1 MDASV
6 ALTRIDTKETT
17 TMDKIRTWLGRCL
30 LVIGVTGCLAGPALG
45 QDTIKV
51 GLIDPMTGGSS
62 FYGQSLLRGAQLAV
76 DEANAAGGVLG
87 KKLEL
92 VVEDDR
98 SVPADGTSAAIK
110 LITRDNVVAILGTFN
125 SSVSLAVGDVAR
137 RYGVPQVITSAVA
150 DPITDKNDPA
160 KPWVF
165 RASSRSSDQAVAIVH
180 YMLDVRKAKTIAVLE
195 EATDFGTGCGAE
207 VKKEADRRALRVLS
221 TERFNPGETN
231 FYSVVTKL
239 RALAPDG
246 VVICGLIT
254 EGAQVLRQARDLGF
268 QATFMGN
275 TAFNND
281 KLLELAKEAAEGM
294 VANATYEATSKRKAA
309 REFTEKYR
317 AKFNEFPQY
326 TAAQGYD
333 AALVLIDALKRAG
346 SPDREKVRAAL
357 QATRNLPRVE
367 SGPLTFDAKGQARD
381 FKFSYVS
388 FRGGKRLLIYEPE

>member
-1 MDASV
+1 MAFRA
-6 ALTRIDTKETT
+6 AL
-17 TMDKIRTWLGRCL
+17 
-30 LVIGVTGCLAGPALG
+30 LAGLGALALLGAAPATA
-45 QDTIKV
+45 QETIKV
-51 GLIDPMTGGSS
+51 GLIDPLTGGSS

-76 DEANAAGGVLG
+76 DEANAKGGVLG
-87 KKLEL
+87 RRVEL

-137 RYGVPQVITSAVA
+137 RYGVAQVITSAVA
-150 DPITDKNDPA
+150 DAITEKNDPA

-165 RASSRSSDQAVAIVH
+165 RASSRSSDQAVAIVG
-180 YMLDVRKAKTIAVLE
+180 YLADVGKVKNAAILE
-195 EATDFGTGCGAE
+195 DATDFGVGCGTE
-207 VKKEADRRALRVLS
+207 VKKEAERRGLKVVG

-231 FYSVVTKL
+231 FYSIITKL
-239 RALAPDG
+239 RAMAPES

-254 EGAQVLRQARDLGF
+254 EGAQVLRQSQDLGLKT
-268 QATFMGN
+268 TFIGN

-281 KLLELAKEAAEGM
+281 KLLELAKDAAEGM
-294 VANATYEATSKRKAA
+294 VANATYEATSKRAAA

-333 AALVLIDALKRAG
+333 AAVVLMDAVRRAG
-346 SPDREKVRAAL
+346 GVDREKVRAAL
-357 QATRNLPRVE
+357 QATRGLSRVE
-367 SGPLTFDAKGQARD
+367 SGPLTFDPKGQAKD
-381 FKFSYVS
+381 FKFSYVQ
-388 FRGGKRLLIYEPE
+388 FKGGKRVLIYEPE

>member
-1 MDASV
+1 MG
-6 ALTRIDTKETT
+6 
-17 TMDKIRTWLGRCL
+17 MIRTWWGRCL
-30 LVIGVTGCLAGPALG
+30 LALVASGALAAPALG

-76 DEANAAGGVLG
+76 DEANAAGGALG
-87 KKLEL
+87 KRVEL
-92 VVEDDR
+92 IVEDDR

-110 LITRDNVVAILGTFN
+110 LITRDSVVAILGTFN

-137 RYGVPQVITSAVA
+137 RYGVAQVITSAVA

-165 RASSRSSDQAVAIVH
+165 RASSRSSDQAVAIIH
-180 YMLDVRKAKTIAVLE
+180 YMADVRGAKSLSLLE
-195 EATDFGTGCGAE
+195 EGTDFGTGCGAE
-207 VKKEADRRALRVLS
+207 VKKEAARRGLKVLS

-231 FYSVVTKL
+231 FYSVITKL
-239 RALAPDG
+239 RALAPEG

-281 KLLELAKEAAEGM
+281 KLLELAKDAAEGM

-333 AALVLIDALKRAG
+333 AALVLIDAIRRAG
-346 SPDREKVRAAL
+346 SLDREKIRAAL

-367 SGPLTFDAKGQARD
+367 SGPLTFDPRGQAQD
-381 FKFSYVS
+381 FKFSYVT
-388 FRGGKRLLIYEPE
+388 FRGGKRVLIYEPE